1 MKIDEVRAKWERF
14 NARLQEGDGDGSL
27 MGAAFI
33 IARSGVTDVR
43 RLCDEIDR
51 LSNEGGGE

>member
-27 MGAAFI
+27 TWVQH
-33 IARSGVTDVR
+33 S
-43 RLCDEIDR
+43 
-51 LSNEGGGE
+51 